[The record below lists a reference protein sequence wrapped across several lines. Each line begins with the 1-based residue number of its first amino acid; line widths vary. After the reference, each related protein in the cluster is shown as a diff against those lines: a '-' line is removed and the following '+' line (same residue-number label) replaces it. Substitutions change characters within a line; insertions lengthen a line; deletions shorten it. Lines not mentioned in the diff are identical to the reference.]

1 MNTTHSILLIAVVA
15 AVTFL
20 LRVLPFWIFRGKRET
35 PALIAYLGRV
45 LPYAV
50 MGMLCVY
57 CLKGISFSAF
67 PFGIPEIIASL
78 AVILLHAWKRN
89 TLFSILTGT
98 VLYMVLIGVV
108 FVP

>member
-1 MNTTHSILLIAVVA
+1 MNVTHSVLLIAAVA

-35 PALIAYLGRV
+35 PPLIAYLGRV

-57 CLKGISFSAF
+57 CLKGISVTEF
-67 PFGIPEIIASL
+67 PFGLPEIIASL
-78 AVILLHAWKRN
+78 IVILLHAWKRN
-89 TLFSILTGT
+89 TLLSILAGT
-98 VLYMVLIGVV
+98 VVYMVLVGVV
-108 FVP
+108 FA